1 MAGEPTLTLVGN
13 ITANPEQRGDT
24 VTFTIAHNT
33 RRRDRNGQTVDG
45 DAVFMRCAAFG
56 DLAQNIMR
64 SCYKGMRVVATGYM
78 KTNSWTDKNTG
89 QQRSN
94 LEMIV
99 TDLGPSLRFG
109 VTQFQKTSG
118 QQSNGNGY
126 RQNNYGGGYQQP
138 NNGYQQGAY
147 NNYQQQGYGQQ
158 APAQTPAQPAAPSQP
173 AMDPWATTTP
183 ASTGSERRR
192 RRPGILN
199 GSDIDRAGRF
209 GRQPPPIQGGLSPT
223 HRLLTGQQRGCG
235 RHDPP
240 YEIGFMN
247 RAFDSTGVA
256 FDVALWLISWR
267 VLSREGMWPRSPR
280 AAPIIGSLRD

>member
-109 VTQFQKTSG
+109 VAQFQKTSG
-118 QQSNGNGY
+118 RTITAADTSSRTTAISKAHTTTTSSRVTANRLPHRHRRNLRYPHSPRWIRGL
-126 RQNNYGGGYQQP
+126 RP
-138 NNGYQQGAY
+138 R
-147 NNYQQQGYGQQ
+147 
-158 APAQTPAQPAAPSQP
+158 QPARIRTATAPTRNSK
-173 AMDPWATTTP
+173 
-183 ASTGSERRR
+183 
-192 RRPGILN
+192 
-199 GSDIDRAGRF
+199 RF
-209 GRQPPPIQGGLSPT
+209 
-223 HRLLTGQQRGCG
+223 
-235 RHDPP
+235 RH
-240 YEIGFMN
+240 
-247 RAFDSTGVA
+247 
-256 FDVALWLISWR
+256 
-267 VLSREGMWPRSPR
+267 
-280 AAPIIGSLRD
+280 

>member
-1 MAGEPTLTLVGN
+1 MAGEPTLTLAGN

-78 KTNSWTDKNTG
+78 KTNNWTDKTTG

-99 TDLGPSLRFG
+99 TDLGVSLRFG

-126 RQNNYGGGYQQP
+126 RQNNRRRIPAAEQRLSARRIQ
-138 NNGYQQGAY
+138 
-147 NNYQQQGYGQQ
+147 NNYQQQGYSQQ

-183 ASTGSERRR
+183 ASTD
-192 RRPGILN
+192 PN
-199 GSDIDRAGRF
+199 GDG
-209 GRQPPPIQGGLSPT
+209 T
-223 HRLLTGQQRGCG
+223 
-235 RHDPP
+235 DP
-240 YEIGFMN
+240 EF
-247 RAFDSTGVA
+247 
-256 FDVALWLISWR
+256 
-267 VLSREGMWPRSPR
+267 
-280 AAPIIGSLRD
+280 

>member
-109 VTQFQKTSG
+109 VAQFQKTSG

-126 RQNNYGGGYQQP
+126 RQ
-138 NNGYQQGAY
+138 
-147 NNYQQQGYGQQ
+147 QGYSQQ

-183 ASTGSERRR
+183 ASTD
-192 RRPGILN
+192 PN
-199 GSDIDRAGRF
+199 GDG
-209 GRQPPPIQGGLSPT
+209 T
-223 HRLLTGQQRGCG
+223 
-235 RHDPP
+235 DP
-240 YEIGFMN
+240 EF
-247 RAFDSTGVA
+247 
-256 FDVALWLISWR
+256 
-267 VLSREGMWPRSPR
+267 
-280 AAPIIGSLRD
+280 

>member
-1 MAGEPTLTLVGN
+1 MAGEPTLTLAGN

-78 KTNSWTDKNTG
+78 KTNSWTDKTTG

-99 TDLGPSLRFG
+99 TDLGVSLRFG

-126 RQNNYGGGYQQP
+126 RQNNYGGGYQQAHTTTTSSRVTANRLP
-138 NNGYQQGAY
+138 HRHRRNLQHPHSPQWIRGLR
-147 NNYQQQGYGQQ
+147 
-158 APAQTPAQPAAPSQP
+158 PRQPARIRTATAPTRNSK
-173 AMDPWATTTP
+173 
-183 ASTGSERRR
+183 
-192 RRPGILN
+192 
-199 GSDIDRAGRF
+199 RF
-209 GRQPPPIQGGLSPT
+209 
-223 HRLLTGQQRGCG
+223 
-235 RHDPP
+235 RH
-240 YEIGFMN
+240 
-247 RAFDSTGVA
+247 
-256 FDVALWLISWR
+256 
-267 VLSREGMWPRSPR
+267 
-280 AAPIIGSLRD
+280 

>member
-78 KTNSWTDKNTG
+78 KTNNWTDKTTG

-99 TDLGPSLRFG
+99 TDLGVTANRLPHRHRRNLQHPHSPQWIRGLRP
-109 VTQFQKTSG
+109 
-118 QQSNGNGY
+118 
-126 RQNNYGGGYQQP
+126 R
-138 NNGYQQGAY
+138 
-147 NNYQQQGYGQQ
+147 
-158 APAQTPAQPAAPSQP
+158 QPARIRTATAPTRNSK
-173 AMDPWATTTP
+173 
-183 ASTGSERRR
+183 
-192 RRPGILN
+192 
-199 GSDIDRAGRF
+199 RF
-209 GRQPPPIQGGLSPT
+209 
-223 HRLLTGQQRGCG
+223 
-235 RHDPP
+235 RH
-240 YEIGFMN
+240 
-247 RAFDSTGVA
+247 
-256 FDVALWLISWR
+256 
-267 VLSREGMWPRSPR
+267 
-280 AAPIIGSLRD
+280 

>member
-1 MAGEPTLTLVGN
+1 MAGEPTLTLAGN

-78 KTNSWTDKNTG
+78 KTNNWTDKNTG

-99 TDLGPSLRFG
+99 TDLGVSLRFG

-147 NNYQQQGYGQQ
+147 NNYQQQGYSQQ

-183 ASTGSERRR
+183 ASTN
-192 RRPGILN
+192 PN
-199 GSDIDRAGRF
+199 GDG
-209 GRQPPPIQGGLSPT
+209 T
-223 HRLLTGQQRGCG
+223 
-235 RHDPP
+235 DP
-240 YEIGFMN
+240 EF
-247 RAFDSTGVA
+247 
-256 FDVALWLISWR
+256 
-267 VLSREGMWPRSPR
+267 
-280 AAPIIGSLRD
+280 

>member
-45 DAVFMRCAAFG
+45 DAVFMRCAAFE

-109 VTQFQKTSG
+109 VAQFQKTSG

-158 APAQTPAQPAAPSQP
+158 APAQTPAQPAAPS
-173 AMDPWATTTP
+173 
-183 ASTGSERRR
+183 
-192 RRPGILN
+192 
-199 GSDIDRAGRF
+199 
-209 GRQPPPIQGGLSPT
+209 
-223 HRLLTGQQRGCG
+223 
-235 RHDPP
+235 
-240 YEIGFMN
+240 
-247 RAFDSTGVA
+247 
-256 FDVALWLISWR
+256 
-267 VLSREGMWPRSPR
+267 
-280 AAPIIGSLRD
+280 

>member
-1 MAGEPTLTLVGN
+1 MAGEPTLTLAGN

-78 KTNSWTDKNTG
+78 KTNNWTDKTTG

-99 TDLGPSLRFG
+99 TDLGVSLRFG
-109 VTQFQKTSG
+109 VTQFQK
-118 QQSNGNGY
+118 SNGNGY

-147 NNYQQQGYGQQ
+147 NNYQQQGYSQQ

-183 ASTGSERRR
+183 ASTD
-192 RRPGILN
+192 PN
-199 GSDIDRAGRF
+199 GDG
-209 GRQPPPIQGGLSPT
+209 T
-223 HRLLTGQQRGCG
+223 
-235 RHDPP
+235 DP
-240 YEIGFMN
+240 EF
-247 RAFDSTGVA
+247 
-256 FDVALWLISWR
+256 
-267 VLSREGMWPRSPR
+267 
-280 AAPIIGSLRD
+280 

>member
-1 MAGEPTLTLVGN
+1 MAGEPTLTLAGN

-24 VTFTIAHNT
+24 VTFTIARNT

-78 KTNSWTDKNTG
+78 KTNNWTDKTTG

-99 TDLGPSLRFG
+99 TDLGVSLRFG

-126 RQNNYGGGYQQP
+126 RQNNYGGGYQQ
-138 NNGYQQGAY
+138 
-147 NNYQQQGYGQQ
+147 QGYSQQ
-158 APAQTPAQPAAPSQP
+158 ALAQTPAQPAAPSQP

-183 ASTGSERRR
+183 ASTD
-192 RRPGILN
+192 PN
-199 GSDIDRAGRF
+199 GDG
-209 GRQPPPIQGGLSPT
+209 T
-223 HRLLTGQQRGCG
+223 
-235 RHDPP
+235 DP
-240 YEIGFMN
+240 EF
-247 RAFDSTGVA
+247 
-256 FDVALWLISWR
+256 
-267 VLSREGMWPRSPR
+267 
-280 AAPIIGSLRD
+280 